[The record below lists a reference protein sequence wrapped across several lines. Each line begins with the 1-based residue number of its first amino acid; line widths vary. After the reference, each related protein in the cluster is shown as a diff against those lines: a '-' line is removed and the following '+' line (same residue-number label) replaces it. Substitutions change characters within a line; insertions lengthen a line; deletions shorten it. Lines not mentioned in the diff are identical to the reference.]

1 MLEHANG
8 SASFFQAM
16 APVLIANVLIV
27 AFVYSFVKIHQKE
40 LTGEEGRLTYLWLIT
55 IETPVYSAA
64 QRQSTCSTLGAYTP
78 QKNNT
83 GLPRPSAPIDLP
95 APFHGVLNGVLVPNC
110 EEQNDESNRQLEDR
124 SRNGIPKFLNRRWQ
138 VCDERRKSS
147 KFAFHSLRH
156 SHPP

>member
-16 APVLIANVLIV
+16 APVLIANV
-27 AFVYSFVKIHQKE
+27 FVYSFVKIHQKE

-64 QRQSTCSTLGAYTP
+64 QRQSTCSILGGIP
-78 QKNNT
+78 PGKNNT

-95 APFHGVLNGVLVPNC
+95 APFHGVLNGVLLTHCWRRQRASGRSVCRSPTQGPSRAHCRRLNQPIVP
-110 EEQNDESNRQLEDR
+110 E
-124 SRNGIPKFLNRRWQ
+124 G
-138 VCDERRKSS
+138 
-147 KFAFHSLRH
+147 
-156 SHPP
+156 